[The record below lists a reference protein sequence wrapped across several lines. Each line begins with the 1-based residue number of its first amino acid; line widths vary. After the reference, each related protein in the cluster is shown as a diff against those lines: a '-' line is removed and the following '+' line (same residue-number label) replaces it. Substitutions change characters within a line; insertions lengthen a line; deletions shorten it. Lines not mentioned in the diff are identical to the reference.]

1 MYCSPPYLIH
11 AYIHT
16 YIHMHA
22 YTDMAEEDAFG
33 QELRLRRR
41 ELRHMEHEDVLSF
54 IQTQVEMGEF

>member
-1 MYCSPPYLIH
+1 
-11 AYIHT
+11 
-16 YIHMHA
+16 
-22 YTDMAEEDAFG
+22 MAEEDAFG